1 MKAIFSSSVPRPP
14 SPVACCLS
22 SVAALALATGAG
34 AATFNGA
41 DDGRILSNPG
51 VGLTMHYYSNVPAN
65 YGSRIEPGDD
75 MAWFPGCSICY
86 LRLPWSMV
94 EPEEGV
100 FDWSTIDTPAQRWI
114 ARGGQ
119 IALRFTCSEDW
130 AYYATPKWVFDAGAK
145 GVQYRIWNGTGPIR
159 TPDGKTLPTDP
170 DFGDPVFLEKLEK
183 FIAVLAERYD
193 GRPEVAFVDIGSYG
207 LWGEGHTFGSS
218 RVPEDKRAIDIPH
231 HIDLW
236 CKYFTKTPLIIS
248 DDLDGNAN
256 KSGNYPLLD
265 YARLKGV
272 GWRDD
277 SILVEPPPRQW
288 YHADQAE
295 RYWRTLPV
303 ILEHEHYAPSKSTKA
318 WSAELLVE
326 SVELMHASCMSIH
339 GDPKKLLDENR
350 DAFEKIARRLGY
362 RFIPVEVR
370 WPDAVKVGKKGE
382 TFEVSFAFANAGVAP
397 CYADAFPCL
406 TVKDAKGRILAVLA
420 DDGMNLKGLPPADAG
435 EGASA
440 TASHTAKFRLGRFGA
455 PTFTSGTF
463 DVYLSVGK
471 SDGTPVYELPIGG
484 DDGQRRYKAGSIQ
497 IDSNR

>member
-34 AATFNGA
+34 AAVFNGA

-288 YHADQAE
+288 YHAEQAE

-435 EGASA
+435 ADVHVRHVRRVPFGRQVRWHA
-440 TASHTAKFRLGRFGA
+440 RL
-455 PTFTSGTF
+455 
-463 DVYLSVGK
+463 
-471 SDGTPVYELPIGG
+471 
-484 DDGQRRYKAGSIQ
+484 
-497 IDSNR
+497 

>member
-1 MKAIFSSSVPRPP
+1 MKAIFSSLVTRHP
-14 SPVACCLS
+14 SLVT
-22 SVAALALATGAG
+22 ALALATGAG

-75 MAWFPGCSICY
+75 MAWFPGCSTCY

-218 RVPEDKRAIDIPH
+218 RVPEDKRAIDIPR

-420 DDGMNLKGLPPADAG
+420 DDGMNLKGLPPADAV
-435 EGASA
+435 EKASIP
-440 TASHTAKFRLGRFGA
+440 ASHTAKFRLGRFGA

-484 DDGQRRYKAGSIQ
+484 DDGQRRYKAGFIQ